1 MSLSLT
7 QHDGCYT
14 KLKGPDLISRL
25 RIIRIMLILKIL
37 NTTPQIFIHL
47 NLVDDP

>member
-1 MSLSLT
+1 MSARNAP
-7 QHDGCYT
+7 DGAF
-14 KLKGPDLISRL
+14 
-25 RIIRIMLILKIL
+25 RIRRIMLILKIL